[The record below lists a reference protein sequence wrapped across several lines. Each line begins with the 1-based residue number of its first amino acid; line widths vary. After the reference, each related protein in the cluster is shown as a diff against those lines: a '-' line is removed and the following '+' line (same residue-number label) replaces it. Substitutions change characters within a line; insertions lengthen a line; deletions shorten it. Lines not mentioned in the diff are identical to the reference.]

1 MTTEAYD
8 HALRAPGFSP
18 AEQWQAALHSSGVER
33 QRILSHCHTIIRN
46 CDIAEL
52 TALIVEQMRRLDLP
66 LHGLWAVRSSATNE
80 DGSRASFAGVY
91 RTRLGIPLE
100 EMGSAVKDLWLSIWD
115 ERVLNYHATSG
126 LSGTPPAM
134 AIVIQPLL
142 EALAAGVAYSIHPL
156 TGRATQ
162 VVINA
167 VAGLAAALV
176 DGRVTPDQYVVELAE
191 NSQPFRIQRTDDHRA
206 DSGVAGN
213 WPGSL
218 RSAAVG

>member
-1 MTTEAYD
+1 MR
-8 HALRAPGFSP
+8 ALPEST
-18 AEQWQAALHSSGVER
+18 
-33 QRILSHCHTIIRN
+33 C
-46 CDIAEL
+46 
-52 TALIVEQMRRLDLP
+52 
-66 LHGLWAVRSSATNE
+66 
-80 DGSRASFAGVY
+80 
-91 RTRLGIPLE
+91 TRLGIPLE
-100 EMGSAVKDLWLSIWD
+100 EMGLAVKDLWLSIWD

-134 AIVIQPLL
+134 AVVIQPLL

-176 DGRVTPDQYVVELAE
+176 DGRATPDQYVVEMAE
-191 NSQPFRIQRTDDHRA
+191 NSQPIRIQRTDDHRA
-206 DSGVAGN
+206 DSGVAGD
-213 WPGSL
+213 WPGSS